1 MDLRSKERRMGKLK
15 GYTQDWLDE
24 YGYDMG
30 FCWDNVPSTLE
41 ALNEIRRKKQDAK
54 DYHDS
59 KKENK

>member
-1 MDLRSKERRMGKLK
+1 MGKLK